1 MIYFVTMHH
10 NTNRFVNLQA
20 EHIKRYT
27 PNLNYKVYCG
37 MSGVEND
44 VIPYGSAMGNRA
56 HLSGLNIVGLK
67 RRGFSRQ
74 IIHNLR
80 KAYRLLF
87 AEEGT
92 MSERIDDVVES
103 FGDVEPVMD
112 IINFIRSGADT
123 ARAICRPKLERA
135 A

>member
-1 MIYFVTMHH
+1 
-10 NTNRFVNLQA
+10 
-20 EHIKRYT
+20 
-27 PNLNYKVYCG
+27 
-37 MSGVEND
+37 
-44 VIPYGSAMGNRA
+44 
-56 HLSGLNIVGLK
+56 
-67 RRGFSRQ
+67 
-74 IIHNLR
+74 
-80 KAYRLLF
+80 
-87 AEEGT
+87 

>member
-1 MIYFVTMHH
+1 
-10 NTNRFVNLQA
+10 
-20 EHIKRYT
+20 
-27 PNLNYKVYCG
+27 
-37 MSGVEND
+37 
-44 VIPYGSAMGNRA
+44 MGNRA